1 MTITESGVL
10 IVEARVPRD
19 SSDQT
24 IVVGG
29 GIKGEKGDKGDQGPQ
44 GIPGQPGPR
53 GEKGDQGAPGRDG
66 AGGNVLADAHVFL
79 GAESRTTAKEG
90 DLWLLF
96 GGEPAKVYHDGS
108 WVEFSAVP
116 DAILAEIRAAGS
128 GSGSSAI
135 TVVDAKGTAQ
145 VVNKITFAEGV
156 FLKGAAP
163 TEATLEL
170 FEPLGLSNI
179 AIGEVLIW
187 DNENKQF
194 KGSGVVLAADGALR
208 VKPLSIQFG
217 DYIRL
222 SSTPEVL
229 LITTLK
235 DNKVYT
241 IATRE
246 ELSAIMI
253 ALTAKIDNLPATG
266 GGATQADLTAIRG
279 DIAALEK
286 ELQDVEKNNADQRHA
301 DERAALD
308 GMAPSIY
315 AHAHDDILI
324 VPESRPDWMHPI
336 ELDTVIYRDAMVTRW
351 DRDTKSVHITNTA
364 DETTGIV
371 SQLWIVGLS
380 YKVKRFATA
389 YDAASTKFTITL
401 IDPATKDVMRD
412 FYDEPIKFT
421 VDNLKANPAG
431 VYYTSL
437 VIKAD
442 TQVQYCVTATN
453 EGSFLLDASETAI
466 MLMGVQ
472 KDYLTSLAWLQW
484 QNDFGAARVRIG
496 KVQQIASLAL
506 IDHMNAVLG
515 DMVGGGTQGILS
527 NGFFIHNQMPGDA
540 HYDATTGLNVH
551 IPPAR
556 AALGLVQVGYV
567 LDADTTRRMR
577 SKLVHAKT
585 NWLDNAAY
593 TTWFL
598 SWDGAEAHPSWPP
611 ITGWLNDNPVF
622 NTGWHKVGAQ
632 SDLVKGD
639 ATAYVEKDISMTVP
653 PTAKRYAVV
662 ITPFDGKVASVDF
675 RIKTFDLAPLDDVL
689 YAEVGPTLRYFGEVS
704 TARSSLT
711 TSLDINPSPLDSL
724 RYTINKKM
732 QPMPIGIA
740 VNLTGVDISV
750 ERKNMVSGSDYSK
763 GEGALR
769 FHADGTVRISGTVNL
784 YAGENLPAGTKATVE
799 FFWANIADDGSYLH
813 DIIGASSPLPI
824 TGGAQNRV
832 ASFNNLTLTVKAGD
846 MIGLF
851 AETDGDDFAFI
862 NGDRNSPD
870 KLIELQVEFV

>member
-1 MTITESGVL
+1 M
-10 IVEARVPRD
+10 
-19 SSDQT
+19 
-24 IVVGG
+24 
-29 GIKGEKGDKGDQGPQ
+29 
-44 GIPGQPGPR
+44 
-53 GEKGDQGAPGRDG
+53 
-66 AGGNVLADAHVFL
+66 
-79 GAESRTTAKEG
+79 
-90 DLWLLF
+90 
-96 GGEPAKVYHDGS
+96 
-108 WVEFSAVP
+108 
-116 DAILAEIRAAGS
+116 
-128 GSGSSAI
+128 
-135 TVVDAKGTAQ
+135 
-145 VVNKITFAEGV
+145 
-156 FLKGAAP
+156 
-163 TEATLEL
+163 
-170 FEPLGLSNI
+170 
-179 AIGEVLIW
+179 
-187 DNENKQF
+187 
-194 KGSGVVLAADGALR
+194 
-208 VKPLSIQFG
+208 
-217 DYIRL
+217 
-222 SSTPEVL
+222 
-229 LITTLK
+229 
-235 DNKVYT
+235 
-241 IATRE
+241 
-246 ELSAIMI
+246 
-253 ALTAKIDNLPATG
+253 
-266 GGATQADLTAIRG
+266 
-279 DIAALEK
+279 
-286 ELQDVEKNNADQRHA
+286 
-301 DERAALD
+301 
-308 GMAPSIY
+308 
-315 AHAHDDILI
+315 
-324 VPESRPDWMHPI
+324 
-336 ELDTVIYRDAMVTRW
+336 
-351 DRDTKSVHITNTA
+351 
-364 DETTGIV
+364 

-437 VIKAD
+437 VIRAD
-442 TQVQYCVTATN
+442 TQVQFCVTATN

-632 SDLVKGD
+632 SDIVKGD

-784 YAGENLPAGTKATVE
+784 YAGENLSAGTKATVE

-862 NGDRNSPD
+862 NGDRDSPD